1 VKVKGDNVSERVA
14 ESGKVIL
21 LYHPINTKSHRNQQ
35 NAIAEG
41 LLSRGHRVIGVYPQS
56 RPIENPLFTE
66 IVVEDRLAPVYNFMT
81 ETMMTQ
87 DYSNPIVYWSVMGEM
102 MKHFELMLKRSAE
115 DSRMVIEK
123 LKLMNVTPDAITT
136 TIQFHWASALV
147 FDTFAPVPLIG
158 LSPPGNSM
166 HVSKFLGNI
175 ENPSYMPELQLPFV
189 EPLTFGQ
196 RLANTIS
203 YAMQDYDCLGRFW
216 WPIFFN
222 IGEWMDMDMLIN
234 QIKRMDILLTCSHY
248 VTQSAQ
254 VTPPNI
260 IEIGGVHCA
269 PGKPLP
275 QNLQQIMDSSSQ
287 GVILV
292 SFGSAVKPSQMTKER
307 RAIFLEVFSQLE
319 EYTIIW
325 KWDEEEVE
333 GLPPNVV
340 LSKWL
345 PQQDLL
351 AHPNLRVFVTHGGLL
366 SLQEA
371 LYHKTP
377 LVGIPLGNDQKPN
390 LLRAEARGYAVLL
403 DWANLS
409 ADLMLQGIQK
419 ALVDPEMKASVE
431 RQHRLFMDRPMS
443 AQDTAVWWIEHA
455 MRHGGGKH
463 LRPASLDLTFVQY
476 YLLDV
481 IGFILIILVISL
493 VIFLK
498 LLLCVFRC
506 CCTSRRKS
514 KTD

>member
-1 VKVKGDNVSERVA
+1 
-14 ESGKVIL
+14 
-21 LYHPINTKSHRNQQ
+21 
-35 NAIAEG
+35 
-41 LLSRGHRVIGVYPQS
+41 
-56 RPIENPLFTE
+56 
-66 IVVEDRLAPVYNFMT
+66 
-81 ETMMTQ
+81 MTQ
-87 DYSNPIVYWSVMGEM
+87 DYSNPLVYWSVMGQM
-102 MKHFELMLKRSAE
+102 MTHFELMLKNAAE
-115 DSRMVIEK
+115 DGMMVVEK
-123 LKLMNVTPDAITT
+123 LKRMNITPDAITT

-147 FDTFAPVPLIG
+147 FEEFNPVPLIG

-166 HVSKFLGNI
+166 HASKYLGNI
-175 ENPSYMPELQLPFV
+175 ENPSYMPELQMPFV
-189 EPLTFGQ
+189 EPLTFAQ
-196 RLANTIS
+196 RLGNTIN
-203 YAMQDYDCLGRFW
+203 YALQDYDCLGRFW

-222 IGEWMDMDMLIN
+222 IDGVLDLDLLFK
-234 QIKRMDILLTCSHY
+234 QIKSMDILLTCSHY

-260 IEIGGVHCA
+260 IEIGGVHCV

-275 QNLQQIMDSSSQ
+275 QNLQQILEEAPK

-333 GLPPNVV
+333 GLPSNVV

-390 LLRAEARGYAVLL
+390 MLRAQSRGYALL
-403 DWANLS
+403 CDWGSLTTTS
-409 ADLMLQGIQK
+409 LVSSIQT
-419 ALVDPEMKASVE
+419 ALTSTEMKRSLDE
-431 RQHRLFMDRPMS
+431 QHRLFLDRRETP
-443 AQDTAVWWIEHA
+443 QDTAVWWVEYAI
-455 MRHGGGKH
+455 RHGGATH
-463 LRPASLDLTFVQY
+463 LRPASLDLSWYQY
-476 YLLDV
+476 YLVDV
-481 IGFILIILVISL
+481 LLAVLLTVLLVLSLTIIICVTCVRCIL
-493 VIFLK
+493 
-498 LLLCVFRC
+498 RC
-506 CCTSRRKS
+506 CKDS
-514 KTD
+514 KIK